1 MKIVARSGSFLGCV
15 TRVWNVSPGK
25 WAVSAHRMSGVGRG
39 HREIRRRSLAGGAVV
54 RSVPLA
60 EALRNSRGWSPEGP
74 VGQHR
79 PSLVSWS
86 RLRRS
91 HAGSAGLPMGRW
103 PAGSGRSRRRAPGE
117 GGRTAKS
124 ARIRRMRGEENDA
137 GTGGVT
143 LPPGTYRHTREL
155 VMR

>member
-1 MKIVARSGSFLGCV
+1 M
-15 TRVWNVSPGK
+15 
-25 WAVSAHRMSGVGRG
+25 GRG

-54 RSVPLA
+54 RSIPLA
-60 EALRNSRGWSPEGP
+60 EALRNSQGWSPEGP

-103 PAGSGRSRRRAPGE
+103 PQAAGRVLGD
-117 GGRTAKS
+117 GGRTANS
-124 ARIRRMRGEENDA
+124 ARIRRVRGEENDA
-137 GTGGVT
+137 GTGGVV

-155 VMR
+155 VMW